1 MPGLCDHDIVYADW
15 NAQATRR
22 KPIRH
27 KIYLWK
33 RTNFVDVIL
42 EQTRRWAENLA
53 SSYT

>member
-1 MPGLCDHDIVYADW
+1 MPGLSDHDIVYADW

-33 RTNFVDVIL
+33 RTNFDVTCIR
-42 EQTRRWAENLA
+42 EQTRCWAENFA
-53 SSYT
+53 SS